1 MAPAL
6 FARAGASQEDLC
18 GPFGERLSDWVAV
31 SLGILL
37 FILAVV
43 FWICRSVFVS
53 SRDSERRV
61 LEGRIDKQQEM
72 LKKERG
78 LLKTEREAA
87 WRTNDWLR
95 AELGEAQ
102 AKIGVLQNAVERL
115 NRVQSPRRQ
124 QSSKRQGVQ
133 GLGISR
139 DITSPSHPFQS
150 FSEVSPNP
158 DLESFSRRVLGHG
171 RSADTR
177 SSLRVDTAVASQK
190 PVGSPVDTRGGP
202 THSTARGGFAS
213 ATSPASNISPIPRRP
228 LGNLADE
235 LADLTDDDD
244 DDDEYFTVGSDGGE
258 DDGHD
263 GGQRGRRARQRS
275 SFDPARSA
283 SSSPILSAM
292 PPMTPAL
299 PPVSP
304 VSPGTPVSPV
314 SPGSTSI
321 SPISPLPLP
330 GSAGRWAKQGGR
342 AEGAASPAD
351 LSTCDGLGGAVIREA
366 RRVTCLSHADDDDHP
381 PPPPPPPLHP
391 PPEHAPSASRKA
403 ATHSAASPS
412 AKYAASASTAA
423 ATDDGGLT
431 PSPPATRC

>member
-6 FARAGASQEDLC
+6 FARADASQEGLC
-18 GPFGERLSDWVAV
+18 GPFGERLSDWIAV

-53 SRDSERRV
+53 SRDSERRA

-78 LLKTEREAA
+78 LLKTERGAA
-87 WRTNDWLR
+87 WRANDWLR

-124 QSSKRQGVQ
+124 PSSRRQGVQ

-139 DITSPSHPFQS
+139 DITSPSDPFQS

-158 DLESFSRRVLGHG
+158 DLESFSRRALGHG

-177 SSLRVDTAVASQK
+177 SSLRVDTTVAFQK
-190 PVGSPVDTRGGP
+190 PVGSPVGTRGGP
-202 THSTARGGFAS
+202 AHSTARGGFAS
-213 ATSPASNISPIPRRP
+213 ATSPASIISPIPRRP

-244 DDDEYFTVGSDGGE
+244 DEYFTVGSGDGE

-263 GGQRGRRARQRS
+263 GEQRGRRARQRS
-275 SFDPARSA
+275 SPDLARSA
-283 SSSPILSAM
+283 SFSPILSAM

-304 VSPGTPVSPV
+304 VSPV

-321 SPISPLPLP
+321 SSISPLPSP
-330 GSAGRWAKQGGR
+330 GPAGRWAKQGGR

-351 LSTCDGLGGAVIREA
+351 LPTCDGLGSADIQEA
-366 RRVTCLSHADDDDHP
+366 RRVIMTSGPGAVV
-381 PPPPPPPLHP
+381 
-391 PPEHAPSASRKA
+391 
-403 ATHSAASPS
+403 TSP
-412 AKYAASASTAA
+412 
-423 ATDDGGLT
+423 G
-431 PSPPATRC
+431 PATEIRAF